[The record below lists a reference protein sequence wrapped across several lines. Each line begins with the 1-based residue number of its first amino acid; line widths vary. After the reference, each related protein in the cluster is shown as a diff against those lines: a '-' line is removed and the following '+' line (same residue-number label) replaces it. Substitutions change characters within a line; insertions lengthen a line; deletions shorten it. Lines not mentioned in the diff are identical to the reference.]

1 MAAVATPE
9 AATLLSKTLMTLP
22 PQIMKFSLNAMH
34 DTLPHNANLLL
45 WKKKENSI
53 CPLCKQVGQNLIH
66 VLNSCPRA
74 LKLRRFNERH
84 DQVLQAIVASVKEHL
99 PPSTSMSAD
108 LGDNYSFPC
117 HITPSDLR
125 PDLVLWSD
133 TDKSLTLVELT
144 IPFETSFH
152 EAQTRKESRYADLT
166 QEATKSGYKTN
177 LITVEMGSRGLAH
190 MNGFK
195 KLQKVLSLSKTELQT
210 MITEASRASLTGS
223 YKIWCTRNKIL
234 D

>member
-1 MAAVATPE
+1 MTRSSKP
-9 AATLLSKTLMTLP
+9 LSHQSRNICHPLP
-22 PQIMKFSLNAMH
+22 PCQQIWVTTIHSHVTSPLQ
-34 DTLPHNANLLL
+34 TLGPT
-45 WKKKENSI
+45 W
-53 CPLCKQVGQNLIH
+53 
-66 VLNSCPRA
+66 SCG
-74 LKLRRFNERH
+74 
-84 DQVLQAIVASVKEHL
+84 V
-99 PPSTSMSAD
+99 
-108 LGDNYSFPC
+108 
-117 HITPSDLR
+117 
-125 PDLVLWSD
+125 

-152 EAQTRKESRYADLT
+152 EAQTRKESRCADLT

-190 MNGFK
+190 INGFK